1 VAIARA
7 LVIEPLL
14 VLADEPTGNLDSVQG
29 ERIMTLLRKLVE
41 EHRQTLFMVTHDAN
55 HAARTDRII
64 YLRDGRIVEERDGSG
79 GQAPPAP
86 VNSDFPCVEW
96 SVAPSPCPFSA
107 VSFVAPCARDALEH
121 GTTRGGLS

>member
-1 VAIARA
+1 
-7 LVIEPLL
+7 
-14 VLADEPTGNLDSVQG
+14 
-29 ERIMTLLRKLVE
+29 
-41 EHRQTLFMVTHDAN
+41 MVTHDAN

-64 YLRDGRIVEERDGSG
+64 YLRDGRIVEERSPSG
-79 GQAPPAP
+79 GCKPPESALGGLTPPARDGTETP